1 MNNNNFILSTI
12 SIPELESTIAKVLTE
27 ILDQQGR
34 KTTAAADEYITRT
47 ETADILKISLVTL
60 HHWTRQGLIQHYKI
74 SSRVRYKRAEVVQLL
89 ENGSLTKYGRH
100 TK

>member
-1 MNNNNFILSTI
+1 MNTTQVLFSTI
-12 SIPELESTIAKVLTE
+12 SISELESRIAKILTE
-27 ILDQQGR
+27 ILDRQGH
-34 KTTAAADEYITRT
+34 KTTAAADEYITRK
-47 ETADILKISLVTL
+47 ETAQILKISVVTL

-74 SSRVRYKRAEVVQLL
+74 SSRVRYKRAEVMQLL